1 MVLAALATQVALT
14 ANANPNANAQMSQ
27 FMTEQ
32 QLVQSGKES
41 FVRNCTGCHGMEGKG
56 DGPAAAMLNP
66 KPRNLVEGA
75 FKFRTTPLGSL
86 PTTDDLIRTI
96 DQGIPGSSMPSF
108 RLVNQQEK
116 LALALFVKS
125 LRADWKKMEDQPLPI
140 PAQAPREI
148 FASKA
153 TLLASAAAGQKLFQ
167 EACMTCHGIKG
178 LGDGDGAVGLTDAD
192 GRPIKPA
199 NLTAL
204 RVKSGRTARAVFKD
218 IATGLDGTPMPSFWG
233 TYNEKQIWDLT
244 AYIFFLRGQTAGIYD
259 PSLELASFA
268 TTPTTG
274 AKKK

>member
-1 MVLAALATQVALT
+1 
-14 ANANPNANAQMSQ
+14 
-27 FMTEQ
+27 
-32 QLVQSGKES
+32 
-41 FVRNCTGCHGMEGKG
+41 
-56 DGPAAAMLNP
+56 
-66 KPRNLVEGA
+66 
-75 FKFRTTPLGSL
+75 
-86 PTTDDLIRTI
+86 
-96 DQGIPGSSMPSF
+96 MPSF